1 MRIQQRILFLEQH
14 AQDGRHGDNAHN
26 VFCLFNSSK
35 SAWLLSIDHRIVRE
49 SPSRTLTV
57 YVHACRGLLTFLGR
71 AWLARFEIVFVAGS
85 RLNVDDL
92 EGRIDIS
99 EFSESQLVPPTDPRP
114 TSDTVNNQL
123 LKIVRI
129 LGMIGQKIGLTADA
143 IEAELTEHAP

>member
-1 MRIQQRILFLEQH
+1 M
-14 AQDGRHGDNAHN
+14 
-26 VFCLFNSSK
+26 
-35 SAWLLSIDHRIVRE
+35 
-49 SPSRTLTV
+49 
-57 YVHACRGLLTFLGR
+57 
-71 AWLARFEIVFVAGS
+71 
-85 RLNVDDL
+85 DDL

>member
-1 MRIQQRILFLEQH
+1 M
-14 AQDGRHGDNAHN
+14 
-26 VFCLFNSSK
+26 
-35 SAWLLSIDHRIVRE
+35 
-49 SPSRTLTV
+49 
-57 YVHACRGLLTFLGR
+57 
-71 AWLARFEIVFVAGS
+71 
-85 RLNVDDL
+85 DDL

-114 TSDTVNNQL
+114 TRDTVNTQL

>member
-1 MRIQQRILFLEQH
+1 M
-14 AQDGRHGDNAHN
+14 
-26 VFCLFNSSK
+26 
-35 SAWLLSIDHRIVRE
+35 
-49 SPSRTLTV
+49 
-57 YVHACRGLLTFLGR
+57 
-71 AWLARFEIVFVAGS
+71 
-85 RLNVDDL
+85 DDL

-99 EFSESQLVPPTDPRP
+99 EFSESQLVPPTDSRP